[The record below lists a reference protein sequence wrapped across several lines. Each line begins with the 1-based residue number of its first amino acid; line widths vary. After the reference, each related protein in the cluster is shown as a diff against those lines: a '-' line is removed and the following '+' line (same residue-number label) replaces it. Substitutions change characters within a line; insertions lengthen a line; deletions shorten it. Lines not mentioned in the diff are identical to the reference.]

1 MIEAAVYTPKNMKK
15 KEEKIIFV
23 SNIYTQFNLNF
34 CCIFKHI
41 LYFVRTLSGCLGT
54 RCKPRSQKI

>member
-34 CCIFKHI
+34 CCIFKLEI
-41 LYFVRTLSGCLGT
+41 NTMRTKLENIISSIWIE
-54 RCKPRSQKI
+54 R

>member
-23 SNIYTQFNLNF
+23 SNIYIQLN
-34 CCIFKHI
+34 
-41 LYFVRTLSGCLGT
+41 YT
-54 RCKPRSQKI
+54 